1 MAQIFNQAF
10 DQKLIYV
17 YRIND
22 TAHEGILK
30 IGEASCNA
38 GMAYFA
44 FTPNCKELN
53 AAAKERIRH
62 QTQTA
67 GVTFEL
73 LYTEATAYMKGKN
86 LIVFQDHEVHDVL
99 VRSGIKRKIFDT
111 EHKANEWFY
120 TDLETVKKAISAV
133 KEGRSSLNANEITTN
148 KSPII
153 FRPEQKDAIDRTLK
167 QFNKKSKKVLK

>member
-10 DQKLIYV
+10 EQKLIYV

-44 FTPNCKELN
+44 FEPNCKELN
-53 AAAKERIRH
+53 AAAKDRIRH

-86 LIVFQDHEVHDVL
+86 LIVFQDHDIHDIL
-99 VRSGIKRKIFDT
+99 VRSGIKRKIF
-111 EHKANEWFY
+111 
-120 TDLETVKKAISAV
+120 
-133 KEGRSSLNANEITTN
+133 EI
-148 KSPII
+148 I
-153 FRPEQKDAIDRTLK
+153 
-167 QFNKKSKKVLK
+167 